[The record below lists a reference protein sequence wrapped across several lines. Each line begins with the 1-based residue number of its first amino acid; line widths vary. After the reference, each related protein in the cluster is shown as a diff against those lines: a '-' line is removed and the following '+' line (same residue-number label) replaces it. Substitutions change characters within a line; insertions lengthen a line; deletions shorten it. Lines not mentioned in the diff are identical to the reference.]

1 MNRDI
6 GAMIDEMFD
15 GKSSKEGKSFHYRG
29 RRARPSAEEAEA
41 MRAAAREESIDYM
54 DYNSTNVRFLFPTPK
69 ILFYFFLI
77 LNFIFFLGF
86 LTREFRVITMKTKC
100 LWANHVMN
108 LLSVRRMKIVPI
120 LRDIAAL
127 VAAIWSKHKS
137 ITKYDSYLFRHFSL
151 SFTIC
156 G

>member
-54 DYNSTNVRFLFPTPK
+54 DYNSTNVRFQSHTPYK
-69 ILFYFFLI
+69 TD
-77 LNFIFFLGF
+77 NFQ
-86 LTREFRVITMKTKC
+86 RV
-100 LWANHVMN
+100 N
-108 LLSVRRMKIVPI
+108 LE
-120 LRDIAAL
+120 
-127 VAAIWSKHKS
+127 
-137 ITKYDSYLFRHFSL
+137 
-151 SFTIC
+151 
-156 G
+156 

>member
-54 DYNSTNVRFLFPTPK
+54 DYNSTNVRFLFPTPYK
-69 ILFYFFLI
+69 ILFYFF
-77 LNFIFFLGF
+77 NFKFYFFWDF
-86 LTREFRVITMKTKC
+86 
-100 LWANHVMN
+100 
-108 LLSVRRMKIVPI
+108 
-120 LRDIAAL
+120 
-127 VAAIWSKHKS
+127 
-137 ITKYDSYLFRHFSL
+137 
-151 SFTIC
+151 
-156 G
+156 